1 MRSRA
6 AVTGALLL
14 LFGCGVAPEDR
25 PEPLTV
31 SAPPA
36 AEPSDQPQPQGL
48 EVTVYF
54 VQGADLAP
62 VLRPTTGA
70 DVAAA
75 LEQLAAGPSKP
86 EVLAGLRT
94 ALPAQSLA
102 LDEGQPE
109 GPAAVAVTR
118 DFTGVT
124 GGNQLLAVAQVVWT
138 LTELPGTTQVQFL
151 VDGEP
156 VEVPTDEGLTDE
168 PVDRSD
174 YLSVAPQPSSNAG
187 TGAQT
192 SSSSPTATD

>member
-1 MRSRA
+1 MRTRA
-6 AVTGALLL
+6 AVSGALLL

-36 AEPSDQPQPQGL
+36 AEPSGQPQPQGL

-54 VQGADLAP
+54 VRGADLAP
-62 VLRPTTGA
+62 VVRPTTGP
-70 DVAAA
+70 DAAA
-75 LEQLAAGPSKP
+75 AREQLAAGPSRP
-86 EVLAGLRT
+86 EVLSGLRT
-94 ALPAQSLA
+94 ALPPQSIA
-102 LDEGQPE
+102 VVEGQPE
-109 GPAAVAVTR
+109 GPTAVAVTR

-174 YLSVAPQPSSNAG
+174 YLSVAPQPSSNTG
-187 TGAQT
+187 TGAET
-192 SSSSPTATD
+192 SNPSPTAAD